1 MKKKIFN
8 LFVFVTLL
16 SIGFIGNLKAWDE
29 NGEVACLAEA
39 IYFEAGNQSD
49 AGRLAV
55 GHVILNRMEM
65 KEYPDTICGVI
76 QQGKYKVNWKG
87 NTVPVLHKCQFS
99 YFCDGKPETI
109 EDSKTWNESYMLATL
124 LVNGMYDFTHGA
136 SHYHNDQVH
145 PYWADHLYKTLTIDN
160 HIFYK

>member
-1 MKKKIFN
+1 MRI
-8 LFVFVTLL
+8 LYSLVFVSLL
-16 SIGFIGNLKAWDE
+16 SIGFISKINAWDE

-39 IYFEAGNQSD
+39 IYFESGNQSD

-55 GHVILNRMEM
+55 GHVVLNRQEM
-65 KEYPDTICGVI
+65 REYPNTICDVVH
-76 QQGKYKVNWKG
+76 QAEYRENWKG
-87 NTVPVLHKCQFS
+87 NMIPVKHRCQFS

-136 SHYHNDQVH
+136 SHYHNDSVH
-145 PYWADHLYKTLTIDN
+145 PYWADHLKHTVTIDN

>member
-1 MKKKIFN
+1 MKNKIFN
-8 LFVFVTLL
+8 LFVFVSLL
-16 SIGFIGNLKAWDE
+16 SIGFVNNLKAWDE

-55 GHVILNRMEM
+55 GHVVLNRMEM
-65 KEYPDTICGVI
+65 REYPDTICDVVH
-76 QQGKYKVNWKG
+76 QAKWKENWKG
-87 NTVPVLHKCQFS
+87 NMIPIKHMCQFS
-99 YFCDGKPETI
+99 YFCDGKPEKI

-136 SHYHNDQVH
+136 SHYHADSVH